1 MNGGWK
7 IVGCLVMSWA
17 LADSAGAQNILLKDG
32 KTIAT
37 KGLRR
42 QGDTIMATVENTVPG
57 NGTEPPK
64 TVTGEIGYQLSQ
76 ISKLDFPEPAQFQT
90 VPELIA
96 TGKMAEALAQIEPV
110 VRYYGGFRDAPGSW
124 WVDAV
129 LLKIEALQAMG
140 NFKEADPLIDNLA
153 RVATDPEAVRTAKV
167 FVAAQA
173 TRRGEHAK
181 AVKLFEEVLKDT
193 TKPATLAVVAVNLGQ
208 SQLALKQY
216 DSALLSFLQIPVFY
230 PRQRVLLPQAMLG
243 SGRAYFGLE
252 DLPHAKAALE
262 ELLKDHATS
271 PQAAEAR
278 AELEKIAVREKDLAP
293 PK

>member
-1 MNGGWK
+1 MSGRWK
-7 IVGCLVMSWA
+7 IAGWLVWSLA
-17 LADSAGAQNILLKDG
+17 LADPAGAQNLLLKDG
-32 KTIAT
+32 KTIIT

-42 QGDTIMATVENTVPG
+42 QGDTIMATVETAVPASG
-57 NGTEPPK
+57 AEAAKN
-64 TVTGEIGYQLSQ
+64 VTGEIGFQLSL
-76 ISKLDFPEPAQFQT
+76 IAKLDFPEPAQLQT

-110 VRYYGGFRDAPGSW
+110 VRFYGGFRDAPGSW

-140 NFKEADPLIDNLA
+140 NFKEADPLIDNLSRA
-153 RVATDPEAVRTAKV
+153 VTEPEAVRTAKV

-230 PRQRVLLPQAMLG
+230 PRQKMLLPQALLG

-252 DLPHAKAALE
+252 DLPHAKAALD
-262 ELLKDHATS
+262 ELLKDHPTS
-271 PQAAEAR
+271 PQAAAAR
-278 AELEKIAVREKDLAP
+278 AELEKIAIREKDLAP